1 MARSTNYSILAD
13 VVLNL
18 NNIQKQLDSKKYDI
32 NINTKLD
39 SNIKTELSDINT
51 KTKDLSKS
59 NEDLGLTYQQLSMI
73 ADGCIDALRNMY
85 SQVLELDSAIT
96 DFKKVSDL
104 QGESLNNYVGNLT
117 EAGKQV
123 ARTGKPNRSE
133 PVCCDGK
140 AA

>member
-18 NNIQKQLDSKKYDI
+18 DNIQKQLNSRKYDI
-32 NINTKLD
+32 NIKTKLD
-39 SNIKTELSDINT
+39 NNIKTELSDINKET
-51 KTKDLSKS
+51 EKLKKS
-59 NEDLGLTYQQLSMI
+59 NKDLGLTYQQLSMI

-85 SQVLELDSAIT
+85 TQVLELDSAIT
-96 DFKKVSDL
+96 EFKKVSDL
-104 QGESLNNYVGNLT
+104 QGESLNNYVDNLT

>member
-18 NNIQKQLDSKKYDI
+18 DNIQKQLNSKKYDI
-32 NINTKLD
+32 NIKTNLD
-39 SNIKTELSDINT
+39 NNIKTELSDINT

-59 NEDLGLTYQQLSMI
+59 TEDLGLTYQQLSMI
-73 ADGCIDALRNMY
+73 ADGCINALRNMY
-85 SQVLELDSAIT
+85 TQVLELDSAIT
-96 DFKKVSDL
+96 EFKKVSDL
-104 QGESLNNYVGNLT
+104 QGESLNNYVDNLT

>member
-1 MARSTNYSILAD
+1 MAKSTNYSILAD

-18 NNIQKQLDSKKYDI
+18 DNIQKQLNSKKYDI
-32 NINTKLD
+32 NIKTKLD
-39 SNIKTELSDINT
+39 SNVKTELSDINT
-51 KTKDLSKS
+51 KTKDLAKS
-59 NEDLGLTYQQLSMI
+59 TEDLGLTYQQFSMI
-73 ADGCIDALRNMY
+73 ADSCIDALKSMY
-85 SQVLELDSAIT
+85 TQVFELDSAIT
-96 DFKKVSDL
+96 EFKKVSDL

>member
-1 MARSTNYSILAD
+1 MAKSTNYSILAD

-18 NNIQKQLDSKKYDI
+18 NNIQQQLNSKKYDI

-59 NEDLGLTYQQLSMI
+59 NEDLGFTYQQLSMI
-73 ADGCIDALRNMY
+73 ANGCIDALRNMY
-85 SQVLELDSAIT
+85 TQVLELDSAIT

>member
-18 NNIQKQLDSKKYDI
+18 DNIQKQLNSRKYDI
-32 NINTKLD
+32 NIKTKLD
-39 SNIKTELSDINT
+39 NNIKTELSDINKET
-51 KTKDLSKS
+51 EKLKKS
-59 NEDLGLTYQQLSMI
+59 NKDLGLTYQQLSMI
-73 ADGCIDALRNMY
+73 ADSCIDALRNM
-85 SQVLELDSAIT
+85 STQVLELDSAIT

>member
-1 MARSTNYSILAD
+1 MAKSTNYSILAD

-18 NNIQKQLDSKKYDI
+18 DNIQKQLNSRKYDI

-39 SNIKTELSDINT
+39 SNIKTELSDID
-51 KTKDLSKS
+51 KETKDLAQST
-59 NEDLGLTYQQLSMI
+59 EDLGFTYQQFSMI
-73 ADGCIDALRNMY
+73 ADACVNALTSMY
-85 SQVLELDSAIT
+85 TQVLELDSAIT
-96 DFKKVSDL
+96 EFKKVSDL

>member
-1 MARSTNYSILAD
+1 MAKSTNYSILAD

-18 NNIQKQLDSKKYDI
+18 DNIQKQLNSRKYNI

-39 SNIKTELSDINT
+39 SNIKTELSDIDKET
-51 KTKDLSKS
+51 KKLKKS
-59 NEDLGLTYQQLSMI
+59 NKDLGLTYQQLSMI
-73 ADGCIDALRNMY
+73 ADSCIDALRNMCT
-85 SQVLELDSAIT
+85 QVLELDSAIT
-96 DFKKVSDL
+96 EFKKVSDL
-104 QGESLNNYVGNLT
+104 QGESLNKYVDNLT

>member
-1 MARSTNYSILAD
+1 MAKSTNYSILAD

-18 NNIQKQLDSKKYDI
+18 DNIQKQLNSKKYDI
-32 NINTKLD
+32 NIKTNLD
-39 SNIKTELSDINT
+39 NNIKTELSDINT

-85 SQVLELDSAIT
+85 TQVLELDSAIT

-104 QGESLNNYVGNLT
+104 QGESLNNYVDNLT

>member
-1 MARSTNYSILAD
+1 MAKSTNYSILAD

-18 NNIQKQLDSKKYDI
+18 DNIQKQLNSRKYDI
-32 NINTKLD
+32 NIKTNLD
-39 SNIKTELSDINT
+39 NNIKTELSDINT

-59 NEDLGLTYQQLSMI
+59 TEDLGLTYQQLSMI
-73 ADGCIDALRNMY
+73 ADGCINALRNMY
-85 SQVLELDSAIT
+85 TQVLELDSAIT
-96 DFKKVSDL
+96 EFKKVSDL
-104 QGESLNNYVGNLT
+104 QGESLNNYVDNLT